1 VLDVGCGTG
10 RLTRLLAAR
19 AGHVEAIDA
28 DATMIAIAR
37 EVTPRNVSYLH
48 ADVMTRPLEAGSYD
62 ARESPAGWCYRS
74 NWLRLSGTTPWAS
87 ASPRA
92 DFGNDQSCTT
102 TPTTS
107 HARPRRAADHAS
119 DAIPGWRGTSRRPGR
134 LVLWRYLLTWRKTG

>member
-107 HARPRRAADHAS
+107 ACPSATRS
-119 DAIPGWRGTSRRPGR
+119 
-134 LVLWRYLLTWRKTG
+134 